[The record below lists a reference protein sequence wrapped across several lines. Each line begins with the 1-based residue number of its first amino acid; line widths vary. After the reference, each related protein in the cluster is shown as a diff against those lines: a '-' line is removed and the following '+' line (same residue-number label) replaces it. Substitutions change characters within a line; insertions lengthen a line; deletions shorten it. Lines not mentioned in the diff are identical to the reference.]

1 MLGFGAVRPVLDPDE
16 DAIKVEDRGTA
27 GEWSTDDGGTLD
39 AHGSGFGED
48 QLLQSLRALRSG
60 QDVQDVCRPA
70 LFMTAGV
77 THASR
82 APAAS
87 AAVIT

>member
-60 QDVQDVCRPA
+60 QDVQDVCRP